1 MSCADNR
8 LLHSAL
14 LDGEL
19 SAAERAQVEAHLAT
33 CADCTAELAALART
47 LGMLHAL
54 PAARAPL
61 GFVDRVLEAAR
72 PLPWHRRLGRRL
84 FQPLRVKLPL
94 EAAAVVLVALGA
106 VYVFQNTPELQHA
119 ARQEQPA
126 SAPVPVAPP
135 ATPAPATGPAVSG
148 TPAPSA
154 SAPAEPSQPATKTD
168 QVEQVEKQVEKKE
181 RESALSEEAQKKRA
195 ATLERR
201 SDSSDASPGANL
213 MKDAAPAP
221 SPVVAPPP
229 SVSPP
234 PIAAAPPAAAPPS
247 EGAAAVAPPA
257 APAPEARDKR
267 AARSRPQ
274 APREV
279 EGVRPEAKSGE
290 LSARAPQMPARLF
303 VAPDASGRLTVGDR
317 AAAERALAE
326 LGGRLGV
333 AQAFRREEADGALIE
348 WMVPREVYPEFVRG
362 LAGIGRWTADREP
375 ATLPPRVRLQIRVGS

>member
-19 SAAERAQVEAHLAT
+19 APAERAQVEAHLAT

-72 PLPWHRRLGRRL
+72 PMPWHRRLGRRL

-106 VYVFQNTPELQHA
+106 VYVFQNTPELQQA

-148 TPAPSA
+148 TPAPPA

-168 QVEQVEKQVEKKE
+168 QVEQVEKKE

-201 SDSSDASPGANL
+201 SDSSDASPGATSL

-221 SPVVAPPP
+221 PPAAAPPP

-279 EGVRPEAKSGE
+279 EGVRPEAKPGE

-362 LAGIGRWTADREP
+362 LAGLGRWTADREP

>member
-19 SAAERAQVEAHLAT
+19 APAERAQVEAHLAT

-54 PAARAPL
+54 PTARAPL

-72 PLPWHRRLGRRL
+72 PMPWHRRLGRRL

-106 VYVFQNTPELQHA
+106 VYVFQNTPELQQA

-148 TPAPSA
+148 TPAPPA

-168 QVEQVEKQVEKKE
+168 QVEQVEKKE

-201 SDSSDASPGANL
+201 SDSSDASPGATSL

-221 SPVVAPPP
+221 PPAAAPPP

-279 EGVRPEAKSGE
+279 EGVRPEAKPGE